1 MEFKD
6 ISSKFKQ
13 AKEGQDAAHAQ
24 PRVADPAESYRIRA
38 KMVGVLIR
46 DARLAADRSQE
57 DCARVLRIDVRELE
71 GWEYGDS
78 VPSLPQLELLANYL
92 DVPVSHFWGTEI
104 LSSEETRRSDIQK
117 EYLALRDRMIGA
129 LLRQAREDASLS
141 IDDLSA
147 TSHVPAARI
156 TQYELGELPMPVHEL
171 SVLANGVNKN
181 MNYFLES
188 SSFIGQLLAARQ
200 EWKNFAD
207 MPEEVRRFAANPLNT
222 GFIEFAIMLSQMPT
236 AKLRRMAESM
246 LEITM

>member
-1 MEFKD
+1 
-6 ISSKFKQ
+6 
-13 AKEGQDAAHAQ
+13 
-24 PRVADPAESYRIRA
+24 
-38 KMVGVLIR
+38 
-46 DARLAADRSQE
+46 

-71 GWEYGDS
+71 SWEFGDS

-171 SVLANGVNKN
+171 SVLANG
-181 MNYFLES
+181 
-188 SSFIGQLLAARQ
+188 
-200 EWKNFAD
+200 
-207 MPEEVRRFAANPLNT
+207 
-222 GFIEFAIMLSQMPT
+222 
-236 AKLRRMAESM
+236 
-246 LEITM
+246 